1 MFQTFLSLYMFQTFL
16 KQEMKTVLA
25 MIGAMMRLVHHLLD
39 IGGASNQERDFANFT
54 NFAKQPKSI
63 FQTFLD

>member
-16 KQEMKTVLA
+16 KQEIRTVLA
-25 MIGAMMRLVHHLLD
+25 MIMAMMRRVHRLLD
-39 IGGASNQERDFANFT
+39 SGGASNQERDFA

-63 FQTFLD
+63 FQTFLE